1 MRRSYTAPAEVYRP
15 SPEYSPVL
23 AIPRPMYSQPPGQR
37 IALIVRSVAAIP
49 ALPERDFM
57 LRSRCCIFLTHA
69 RELCVYMICP
79 CADLRE
85 RAILRLSQFRVAT
98 IEGDLIMASK
108 KKPAAEAAADIAFNK
123 AKAEE
128 ILKSMAAAPEKF
140 RKRTKEDDLRD
151 IAPAIFAAVDKGVS
165 YEAISEQLR
174 SAGAMSVS
182 PAALRAFVKKS
193 RPAPGSTAKK

>member
-1 MRRSYTAPAEVYRP
+1 
-15 SPEYSPVL
+15 
-23 AIPRPMYSQPPGQR
+23 
-37 IALIVRSVAAIP
+37 
-49 ALPERDFM
+49 
-57 LRSRCCIFLTHA
+57 
-69 RELCVYMICP
+69 
-79 CADLRE
+79 
-85 RAILRLSQFRVAT
+85 
-98 IEGDLIMASK
+98 MASK